1 MRKFSTSVTL
11 MFRELPALER
21 FAAARKAGFDKVEIQ
36 VLEAGPA
43 DIAREARQAGVGVL
57 LLNVGMGD
65 FLKGGPGLIGMP
77 GREAEFL
84 LELEKALEIAR
95 ALDIPLVHLGP
106 GRIPEEMTR
115 ETCLATLKKNIAA
128 AVQASKNRSVT
139 LLVEPLNT
147 ADMTNVLLRDVN
159 ETAAMIRAEFAGI
172 VWLMFDI
179 YHVAR
184 NGQDVLE
191 TFRLNR
197 ELVKH
202 VQFSD
207 VPGRH
212 EPGTGSLDFASLFA
226 GIEAEGYE
234 GYFGAEYMPSKP
246 TAETLGWLKTLGGRQ

>member
-21 FAAARKAGFDKVEIQ
+21 FAAARNAGFDKVEIQ

-43 DIAREARQAGVGVL
+43 DMARETGQAGVSVL

-65 FLKGGPGLIGMP
+65 FLTGGPGLIGTP
-77 GREAEFL
+77 GREAEFV
-84 LELEKALEIAR
+84 LELGKAFDVAR

-106 GRIPEEMTR
+106 ARIPDGMTR

-128 AVQASKNRSVT
+128 AVLASKNSSVT

-147 ADMTNVLLRDVN
+147 ADMPNVLLRNID
-159 ETAAMIRAEFAGI
+159 ETAAMIRTEFAGKI
-172 VWLMFDI
+172 WLMFDI

-184 NGQDVLE
+184 NGQNVLE
-191 TFRLNR
+191 TFRRNR
-197 ELVKH
+197 DLVKH

-212 EPGTGSLDFASLFA
+212 EPGTGSLDFEFLFA
-226 GIEAEGYE
+226 GIEAEGYA
-234 GYFGAEYMPSKP
+234 GFFGAEYMPSRP